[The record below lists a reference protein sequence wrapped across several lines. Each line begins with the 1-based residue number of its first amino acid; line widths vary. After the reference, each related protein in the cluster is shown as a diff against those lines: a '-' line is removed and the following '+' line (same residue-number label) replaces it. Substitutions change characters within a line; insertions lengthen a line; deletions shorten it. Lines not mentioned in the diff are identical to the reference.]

1 MITITVNGNK
11 KTFEKPLSLQE
22 AVEVLQLKG
31 QRMAVEVNGEVVP
44 KSRYGTYTLKD
55 GDCLEVVVAVG
66 GG

>member
-1 MITITVNGNK
+1 MITVFVNGEQKNFAQPV
-11 KTFEKPLSLQE
+11 TLQE
-22 AVEVLQLKG
+22 VLEILQLKG

-44 KSRYGTYTLKD
+44 KSCYGTYTLKD